1 MEKFI
6 TAAQVIKELK
16 KHTNSKNIEGMKRF
30 GIKTDN
36 AIGVGMVPLK
46 ELAKEIG
53 KNHALGLE
61 LWESEYREARH
72 LAYLISDYKQLT
84 KKQMES
90 WVKDFDSW
98 DICDGTCMHLFRKSP
113 DAFDLAFI
121 WAKKKSEFIRRA
133 GFTLMA
139 TLAVHE
145 KKRADHDFLLFFP
158 LIVEFASDER
168 NFVKKAVNWALRQIG
183 KRTEFLKWE
192 ALSLAY
198 EIREQDS
205 KAARWVAND
214 AIRELEK
221 KTF

>member
-1 MEKFI
+1 MQNVT
-6 TAAQVIKELK
+6 TAAQVIAELK
-16 KHTNSKNIEGMKRF
+16 KHTNEKNIEGMKRY

-36 AIGVGMVPLK
+36 AIGVGMVLLK
-46 ELAKEIG
+46 EVAKEIG
-53 KNHALGLE
+53 KDHALGMD
-61 LWESEYREARH
+61 LWASEYREARH
-72 LAYLISDYKQLT
+72 LAYLISDHKQLT

-113 DAFDLAFI
+113 YAFDYAFI
-121 WAKKKSEFIRRA
+121 WAKKKSEFVRRA

-139 TLAVHE
+139 TLAVHD
-145 KKRADHDFLLFFP
+145 KKRDDNEFLHFFP
-158 LIVEFASDER
+158 LIAEHASDER

-183 KRTEFLKWE
+183 KRSAFLKRE
-192 ALSLAY
+192 ALALAY
-198 EIREQDS
+198 EIREQES

-221 KTF
+221 KQF